1 MTWFARLVIASGLLL
16 GAVVDARGQAIGF
29 SGGVA
34 VDPSQAYVGTH
45 LELPELANRIYLR
58 PGIDGAF
65 GSDRK
70 EAIVDVAFMYRFPL
84 GDLSPWAIY
93 QGTGPVITF
102 ERFQDLDELHVHGG
116 IGAVFGFANKNGFFF
131 EFKVSGGGGGPNLRL
146 GIGYTLRRR

>member
-1 MTWFARLVIASGLLL
+1 M
-16 GAVVDARGQAIGF
+16 
-29 SGGVA
+29 
-34 VDPSQAYVGTH
+34 
-45 LELPELANRIYLR
+45 ELPELANRIYLR

-70 EAIVDVAFMYRFPL
+70 EAIVEVAFMYRFPL

-102 ERFQDLDELHVHGG
+102 ERVQDLDDLHVHGG

-131 EFKVSGGGGGPNLRL
+131 EFKVAGGGGGPNLRV
-146 GIGYTLRRR
+146 GIGYALRHRRP